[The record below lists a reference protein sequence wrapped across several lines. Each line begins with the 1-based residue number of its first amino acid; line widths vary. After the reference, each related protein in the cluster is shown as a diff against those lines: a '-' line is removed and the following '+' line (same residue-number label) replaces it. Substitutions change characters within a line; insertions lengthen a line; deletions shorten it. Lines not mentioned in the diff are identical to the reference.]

1 MNSDSIA
8 KEIILILSK
17 QSQSNRPSPDVC
29 MRISEI
35 SCGFNDTKPSLT
47 QNDWRKNPH
56 DRMKDYTKAKHSDYL
71 TRQGNSN
78 TSTPNPSLS
87 DSVVNSPLSSHG
99 GTPTPIVKYQSRF
112 KNSQQNVE
120 DKILNN
126 IILSKLNKFS
136 KTTYNEVR
144 DFLYQILGSGGSE
157 VEEIVPHF
165 IRLVFKKAA
174 SEKMFCPL
182 YAKLLSEIS
191 SRYGIILTEMQRLQA
206 NYLNIFDDITE
217 NKSESY
223 MSFLEIQKSKEFRH
237 GYSQFLAELT
247 ALELL
252 SIDLLNS
259 TFKCII
265 ENMIHFGK
273 LPENK
278 ALLEEYSD
286 CLVSMA
292 KVLKKPGLF
301 FSKSRSKILSVNQ
314 ENINHM
320 IDNHTEYVSETAKT
334 RFILMDIRDIL
345 MCV

>member
-1 MNSDSIA
+1 
-8 KEIILILSK
+8 
-17 QSQSNRPSPDVC
+17 
-29 MRISEI
+29 
-35 SCGFNDTKPSLT
+35 
-47 QNDWRKNPH
+47 
-56 DRMKDYTKAKHSDYL
+56 
-71 TRQGNSN
+71 
-78 TSTPNPSLS
+78 
-87 DSVVNSPLSSHG
+87 
-99 GTPTPIVKYQSRF
+99 
-112 KNSQQNVE
+112 
-120 DKILNN
+120 
-126 IILSKLNKFS
+126 
-136 KTTYNEVR
+136 
-144 DFLYQILGSGGSE
+144 
-157 VEEIVPHF
+157 
-165 IRLVFKKAA
+165 
-174 SEKMFCPL
+174 
-182 YAKLLSEIS
+182 
-191 SRYGIILTEMQRLQA
+191 
-206 NYLNIFDDITE
+206 
-217 NKSESY
+217 